1 MSNVRLRYAPSPTGY
16 LHIGG
21 ARTALFNYLFAKHYN
36 GNFIVRIEDTDLE
49 RNIKDGITNQLD
61 NLRWLGIEIDETVD
75 NEGKFGP
82 YKQTERLE
90 IYLNYAEQLINK
102 KFAYYCF
109 CTPEQLEKSREEQL
123 NTGVNAPIYLGEC
136 WKLEQ
141 SEVAN
146 NIANNIKKTIRL
158 KIPSNKAY
166 IVKDL
171 VRQDVIFNSKDIGDF
186 VIIKSNQ
193 VATYNFAVVVDDYLM
208 QITHVLRGE
217 EHLSNTPKQLLIYE
231 LFGWKPPEF
240 GHLTLIINADRKKL
254 SKRDGN
260 VVQFISQYRT
270 LGYLPEALF
279 NFFALLGWSPEIEEE
294 IFSKNE
300 LIKIFD
306 YKRFSKAPSMF
317 DINKLN
323 WINGQYIKQL
333 SLEKLYI
340 LCHPFLEKNYN
351 LKLYNSQW
359 IKDVISIYQKE
370 LLYGEEIINLTKLFF
385 DNKHQLSQDGLNYI
399 KENELQLVIEQ
410 FLQKISDLEKWNE
423 SEIKLIINDVKNTT
437 NKSGKL
443 LFMPIR
449 FAISQKEHGPELVKT
464 IFLLGK
470 EKVIKNINCILNQ
483 GCENC
488 D

>member
-1 MSNVRLRYAPSPTGY
+1 MSSVRLRYAPSPTGY

-36 GNFIVRIEDTDLE
+36 GDFIVRIEDTDLE
-49 RNIKDGITNQLD
+49 RNIDDGITNQLD
-61 NLRWLGIEIDETVD
+61 NLRWLGIQIDETVD
-75 NEGKFGP
+75 DEGKFGP

-90 IYLNYAEQLINK
+90 IYLKYAEQLITK

-109 CTPEQLEKSREEQL
+109 CTPEQLEKSRENQI
-123 NTGVNAPIYLGEC
+123 NSGVSAPIYLGQC

-141 SEVAN
+141 KIITDNIMN
-146 NIANNIKKTIRL
+146 NVKRTIRL
-158 KIPSNKAY
+158 KIPSNKEY
-166 IVKDL
+166 IVRDL
-171 VRQDVIFNSKDIGDF
+171 VRQDVTFNSNDIGDF

-193 VATYNFAVVVDDYLM
+193 VATYNFAVVIDDYLM

-231 LFGWKPPEF
+231 LFGWKSPEF
-240 GHLTLIINADRKKL
+240 GHLTLIINTERKKL

-260 VVQFISQYRT
+260 VVQFISQYRN

-279 NFFALLGWSPEIEEE
+279 NFFALLGWSPDVEEE

-300 LIKIFD
+300 LIKNFN

-323 WINGQYIKQL
+323 WMNGQYIK
-333 SLEKLYI
+333 KLPVEALYR
-340 LCHPFLEKNYN
+340 LCKPFLDKAYN
-351 LKLYNSQW
+351 LKLYDVHW
-359 IKDVISIYQKE
+359 IKKVISIYQNE
-370 LLYGEEIINLTKLFF
+370 LLYGEKIIDLTKLFF
-385 DNKHQLSQDGLNYI
+385 DSKHQFSQDGSNYI
-399 KENELQLVIEQ
+399 KKNQLQLVIEQ
-410 FLQKISDLEKWNE
+410 FLQKIIKLKKWNE
-423 SEIKLIINDVKNTT
+423 NEIKLVINDVKNTT

-449 FAISQKEHGPELVKT
+449 FAISQNEHGPDLIKI

-470 EKVIKNINCILNQ
+470 EKVIRNINCILNQ
-483 GCENC
+483 GCDNC